1 MQSTVLLI
9 IDRDSSTCSSDRHLI
24 LLPEIRAL
32 FDGTK
37 SEGVFWLQTGKPGVS
52 CLTIHSG
59 VCVFVI
65 LRVCCP
71 AHLCGN
77 SLNTTGKQVIG
88 KAMTWT
94 PHYQDV
100 HVRSFK

>member
-9 IDRDSSTCSSDRHLI
+9 IDRDSSTRSSDRYLI
-24 LLPEIRAL
+24 LLPEIRAV

-59 VCVFVI
+59 VCVSVI
-65 LRVCCP
+65 MRVCCT

-77 SLNTTGKQVIG
+77 SLNTAGKQVIG
-88 KAMTWT
+88 KAMSWT
-94 PHYQDV
+94 PHCQNV
-100 HVRSFK
+100 RVRSFK